1 MAEEADAEADEVAGE
16 VAARVVLTVEVLV
29 ASMVAVGMEGEGWA
43 VNKEEAAMG
52 AAMEVMMV
60 ADMMEV
66 VVKVA

>member
-16 VAARVVLTVEVLV
+16 VAARGVLTVEVPV
-29 ASMVAVGMEGEGWA
+29 ASMVAVGMEGEGW
-43 VNKEEAAMG
+43 VVHKEEAAME